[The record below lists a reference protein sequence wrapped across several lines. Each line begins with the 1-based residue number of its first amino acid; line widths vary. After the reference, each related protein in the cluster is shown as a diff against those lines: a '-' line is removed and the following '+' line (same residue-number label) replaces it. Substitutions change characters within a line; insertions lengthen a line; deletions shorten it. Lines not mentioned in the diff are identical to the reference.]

1 MKTQSIFVLILMFM
15 LPAFAQQREAEP
27 VTLQAISDNLYQVL
41 GGRGANGGAY
51 LGENG
56 VLLIDTKM
64 TRESQQQV
72 FDEIAKQTDLP
83 IRYLINTHSDGDHI
97 NGNVFF
103 PESTIIIAHENC
115 RTDFFKPNRR
125 GEPSDWTDPE
135 KIEFV
140 PSMTFRDKMDIY
152 LGSKQVELWYFGV
165 GHTTGDA
172 VVYFPEEKT
181 AFLGDQVFSGRP
193 QLIHS
198 YKGGNSFQHVQ
209 TVQKMLDTL
218 NAEKFC
224 TGHSDILS
232 RLDLQ
237 NHVTE
242 MKSLQDKIKQ
252 MVGAQK
258 TLDEIKAEFEENQG
272 RLVESIV
279 AELQNR

>member
-1 MKTQSIFVLILMFM
+1 MKTRSLVMIILMFI
-15 LPAFAQQREAEP
+15 LAAFAQQREAEP
-27 VTLQAISDNLYQVL
+27 VTLQAISENLYQVL

-51 LGENG
+51 IGENG

-72 FDEIAKQTDLP
+72 FDEIGKHTDLP

-103 PESTIIIAHENC
+103 PELTIIIAHENC
-115 RTDFFKPNRR
+115 RADFFKPNRR
-125 GEPSDWTDPE
+125 GEPSDWTTPA
-135 KIEFV
+135 KIGFV
-140 PSMTFRDKMDIY
+140 PSLTFRDKMTLY
-152 LGSKQVELWYFGV
+152 LGEKHIELWYFGV

-209 TVQKMLDTL
+209 TVQRMLDTL
-218 NAEKFC
+218 DAEKFC

-232 RLDLQ
+232 RQDLQ
-237 NHVTE
+237 NHITE

-258 TLDEIKAEFEENQG
+258 SLDEIKAAFEENEG
-272 RLVESIV
+272 RLIESIYS
-279 AELQNR
+279 ELKSR

>member
-1 MKTQSIFVLILMFM
+1 MKTQSVFIITLIIMVT
-15 LPAFAQQREAEP
+15 AIAQQRETEP

-41 GGRGANGGAY
+41 GGRGANGGAVI
-51 LGENG
+51 GENG
-56 VLLIDTKM
+56 VILIDTKM

-115 RTDFFKPNRR
+115 RADFFKPNRR
-125 GEPSDWTDPE
+125 GEPSDWKTPE
-135 KIEFV
+135 KIDFV
-140 PSMTFRDKMDIY
+140 PSLTFRDKMDIY
-152 LGSKQVELWYFGV
+152 LGAKHIELWYFGV

-181 AFLGDQVFSGRP
+181 AFIGDQVFSGRP

-218 NAEKFC
+218 DAEKFC

-232 RLDLQ
+232 RQDLQ
-237 NHVTE
+237 NHITE
-242 MKSLQDKIKQ
+242 IKALQNKIKQ
-252 MVGAQK
+252 MVEAQK
-258 TLDEIKAEFEENQG
+258 ALDEIKSAFEENEE

>member
-1 MKTQSIFVLILMFM
+1 MVTV
-15 LPAFAQQREAEP
+15 FAQQRETEP

-41 GGRGANGGAY
+41 GGRGANGGAVI
-51 LGENG
+51 GENG

-83 IRYLINTHSDGDHI
+83 IRYLFNTHSDGDHI

-115 RTDFFKPNRR
+115 LADFFKPNRR
-125 GEPSDWTDPE
+125 GEPSDWRTPE
-135 KIEFV
+135 KIDFV
-140 PSMTFRDKMDIY
+140 PSLTFRDKMDIY
-152 LGSKQVELWYFGV
+152 LGAKHIELWYFGV

-181 AFLGDQVFSGRP
+181 AFIGDQVFSGRP

-209 TVQKMLDTL
+209 TVQKILDTL
-218 NAEKFC
+218 DAEKFC

-232 RLDLQ
+232 RQNLQ
-237 NHVTE
+237 SHIIK
-242 MKSLQDKIKQ
+242 MKALQDKIKN
-252 MVGAQK
+252 MVEAQQS
-258 TLDEIKAEFEENQG
+258 LDEIKAAFEENEG
-272 RLVESIV
+272 RLVESV
-279 AELQNR
+279 YAELQSR